1 MKKLDRTVVA
11 ETLYITVFTL
21 IFSVLMQS
29 VYLIIG
35 RWDMTVLLGNILGAV
50 ASVANFLLMGVTVQC
65 ALNKEEKDAKTLMK
79 FSQSGRL
86 FLLFAV
92 ALVGHLVP
100 VFNLVAV
107 VIPFVFPRF
116 AVMLRPMFNKK
127 G

>member
-1 MKKLDRTVVA
+1 MKKLDRTVAA

-35 RWDMTVLLGNILGAV
+35 RWDMTVLFGNILGAV

-86 FLLFAV
+86 FMLFAV

-107 VIPFVFPRF
+107 VIPFIFPRF